1 MASAVN
7 SAASAPI
14 NVTGLASGLNTSS
27 IISALLAVERQ
38 PIARMTNEQTRIE
51 GQRSQLLS
59 IQSNLSQLS
68 FVAQELGSVVLFRN
82 SQTVSSSNPTAVGA
96 AASAGAAIGGY
107 ELEVTQL
114 ASSAQ
119 RTFAFHS
126 PSETDQLTVDGQ
138 QFEVAAGSNAQTLA
152 NAINSSSSATVYAA
166 VTTGETLVLS
176 TRATGASGPSF
187 IQVEDPAG
195 TLVEAPAAA
204 KAGRNAEYTLD
215 GVAASAATN
224 TLTAAIPG
232 VTLSLK
238 ALTTGGPVTVE
249 VQPPAPSTSAVVE
262 QVKSFVALYNSTIS
276 AIERQL
282 TTKPPANPESAV
294 ELQTG
299 TLFGDPQLIGVLNS
313 MRQSIYEPPSGAPSE
328 LSSLARIGI
337 STGRPSGAGSVSQG
351 ALEGQL
357 QLNTGELEHALET
370 NPAGVEQ
377 LLHSWSS
384 SFRGVVDQ
392 QSLPGGA
399 LETRTNGD
407 AEVIAGLSSR
417 MAAMNET
424 IALHQKTLQAQ
435 FAAMEAAISRSQS
448 EGSFLSSQINSLS
461 SSSAGSSSSS
471 SSNLSV
477 G

>member
-1 MASAVN
+1 MTAAVS
-7 SAASAPI
+7 SAASAPV
-14 NVTGLASGLNTSS
+14 NVTGLASGLDTSS
-27 IISALLAVERQ
+27 IISALLAVEKQ

-51 GQRSQLLS
+51 GQRKQLLS

-68 FVAQELGSVVLFRN
+68 FAAQELGSVVLFRN
-82 SQTVSSSNPTAVGA
+82 TQTVNSSNPTEIGA
-96 AASAGAAIGGY
+96 AAGAGATVGGY

-126 PSETDQLTVDGQ
+126 PSEADQLTIDGQ
-138 QFEVAAGSNAQTLA
+138 QFEVAAGGNAQTLA

-166 VTTGETLVLS
+166 VTNGETIVLS
-176 TRATGASGPSF
+176 TRTTGASGPSF
-187 IQVEDPAG
+187 IQVEDLGGALAEVAG
-195 TLVEAPAAA
+195 AA

-215 GVAASAATN
+215 GVAASASTN
-224 TLTAAIPG
+224 TLNAAIPG
-232 VTLSLK
+232 VTLNLK
-238 ALTTGGPVTVE
+238 ALTTGGPVTIE

-262 QVKSFVALYNSTIS
+262 QLKSFVALYNSTIS
-276 AIERQL
+276 AIQGQL
-282 TTKPPANPESAV
+282 TTKPPANPETAA
-294 ELQTG
+294 ELQMG
-299 TLFGDPQLIGVLNS
+299 TLFGDPQLLGVLNS

-337 STGRPSGAGSVSQG
+337 STGRASGSGTVSQS

-357 QLNTGELEHALET
+357 QLNVGELEQALEAD
-370 NPAGVEQ
+370 PAGVEQ

-384 SFRGVVDQ
+384 SFRTVVDQ

-399 LETRTNGD
+399 LETRSNGD
-407 AEVIAGLSSR
+407 AEAIAGLSGR

-448 EGSFLSSQINSLS
+448 EGSFLAAQLNSLS
-461 SSSAGSSSSS
+461 SGSSSSTSSSSS
-471 SSNLSV
+471 SSGTL
-477 G
+477 